1 MKSLLQG
8 TWLLLFFFISSLFG
22 SQCVHGKCLK
32 DQRALLLQLNSSLI
46 YDSLEFFG
54 DSYGIT
60 SKLSSWNANTDY
72 CSWDGINCD
81 GAGHVISLDLSCEFI
96 SGGINNSSGLFGL
109 FYLERLNLANNFFN
123 SPIPYGLDQLLNLR
137 HLNLSMSGFLGQI
150 PNDILRMT
158 RLVTLDLSSDFSSVS
173 LIGISNSLRLDD
185 PDFEMLTHNLT
196 GLRELYLDGVNI
208 SEHGSKWCRI
218 LSTSLPKLQVLS
230 LSHCSLSGP
239 LDSSLSQLQS
249 LKILRLV
256 GNNLSTVVPDF
267 LADFPNLVSLDFQN
281 CELYGEFPKRIFYTN
296 TLRYLDLSY
305 NERLQGS
312 LPEFPTEGVFQEL
325 VLRGT
330 SFSGELPHSIGNLK
344 LLSLLDLSSCGFS
357 GSIPDSISNLNHL
370 QRLDLSFCGF
380 SGSIPDSISNLNQ
393 LQDLDLSYNNF
404 TGLISSICWPKSL
417 NLIDLSHN
425 RLIGPISSDW
435 VRLRNLYYLRLDDN
449 SLNGTI
455 PPVLFT
461 LPSLEWLLLSTNEF
475 TGHLGEFF
483 IGPSSP
489 MFMLDLSGNKLQGC
503 IPVSIFEFCEL
514 DTLYLS
520 SNNFSCTLSL
530 EMFFHK
536 FKNLSDLSLSHNR
549 FSIGTAVDNST
560 LIPQI
565 QYLSLSSCN
574 LTEFPIFLQNQ
585 SRLHTLDLSNN
596 HIHGKIP
603 QWIWKIGNE
612 SLYQLN
618 ISQNFLEDPDQPFPF
633 NSFKSMDIID
643 VHSNKLQGK
652 NPILP
657 KADIRMLD
665 YSLNNLTSTIP
676 NISSYLSEAIFIS
689 YSSNQLSGN
698 IPTWVCKAR
707 YLQVLDLSHN
717 SFSGLIPQC
726 LGSMANLV
734 VLNLKGNNLQGTIPE
749 TFPQT
754 CSMRTLNL
762 NQNRFEGEVSKSL
775 ANCTMLEVLD
785 VGNNR
790 LTGTFPSWLESLQQ
804 LHVLVLRSNQFFGP
818 WGNQGSDCNFPTLQ
832 IFDISYNRFSG
843 ILSNECFLSWK
854 AMMINEEES
863 EWNRKDQILN
873 FNFSYLYYQ
882 QTVTVTSKGMELELV
897 KIQSIFTSMD
907 FSNNDFEGEIPRSI
921 GNLTSLCVLN
931 FSNNALTGTIPST
944 FGNLTHLES
953 LDLSRNK
960 LTGEIP
966 YQLAALSFLSTLKLS
981 FNKLVG
987 KIPSGNQMQTFPSS
1001 SFEGN
1006 DGLCGIPLSKECNSV
1021 SESPRNGSTSKND
1034 DYEFDWILF
1043 LVTFLGFVMGAC
1055 MVIGPQYFWKKG
1067 RESVN
1072 QRINRILNIT

>member
-1 MKSLLQG
+1 MKSLLQA
-8 TWLLLFFFISSLFG
+8 TWPLLFFFISSLFG
-22 SQCVHGKCLK
+22 SQCVQGKCLK

-46 YDSLEFFG
+46 YESSKFRDDYFR

-60 SKLSSWNANTDY
+60 SKLSSWNANTDCCY
-72 CSWDGINCD
+72 WDGITCD

-96 SGGINNSSGLFGL
+96 SGGINNSSSLFDL
-109 FYLERLNLANNFFN
+109 FYLERLNLANNIFN

-137 HLNLSMSGFLGQI
+137 YLNLSQSGFLGQI
-150 PNDILRMT
+150 PMDILRMT

-173 LIGISNSLRLDD
+173 SIEIANSLRLDD
-185 PDFEMLTHNLT
+185 PDFEMLTQNLT
-196 GLRELYLDGVNI
+196 GLVGLYLDGVNI

-230 LSHCSLSGP
+230 LSNCSLSGP
-239 LDSSLSQLQS
+239 LDSSLLKLQS
-249 LKILRLV
+249 LKILQLA

-267 LADFPNLVSLDFQN
+267 LADFPNLVSLDLFD
-281 CELYGEFPKRIFYTN
+281 CELYGEFPKRIFYVKS
-296 TLRYLDLSY
+296 LRYLDLSG
-305 NERLQGS
+305 NKRLQGS
-312 LPEFPTEGVFQEL
+312 LPEFPTEGVLQEL

-344 LLSLLDLSSCGFS
+344 LLS
-357 GSIPDSISNLNHL
+357 
-370 QRLDLSFCGF
+370 RLDLSFCGF
-380 SGSIPDSISNLNQ
+380 SGSIPDSISNLNH
-393 LQDLDLSYNNF
+393 LQSLDLSFNNF
-404 TGLISSICWPKSL
+404 T
-417 NLIDLSHN
+417 
-425 RLIGPISSDW
+425 GPISSDW
-435 VRLRNLYYLRLDDN
+435 IGLQNLLYLNLDYN

-461 LPSLEWLLLSTNEF
+461 LPSLELLLLSTNEF
-475 TGHLGEFF
+475 TGHLGEFLV
-483 IGPSSP
+483 GPSSP
-489 MFMLDLSGNKLQGC
+489 MSTLDLSGNKLQGC
-503 IPVSIFEFCEL
+503 IPVSLFEFSEL
-514 DTLYLS
+514 RVLGLS
-520 SNNFSCTLSL
+520 SNNFSGTLSL
-530 EMFFHK
+530 EMFFQK
-536 FKNLSDLSLSHNR
+536 FKNLSSLDLSHNR
-549 FSIGTAVDNST
+549 FSISSTAVDNST
-560 LIPQI
+560 LFPQV
-565 QYLSLSSCN
+565 QFMLLGSCN

-585 SRLHTLDLSNN
+585 SRLYSLDLSNN

-603 QWIWKIGNE
+603 QWIWKIGKK
-612 SLYQLN
+612 SLGKLN

-633 NSFKSMDIID
+633 NSFKSMVIID

-657 KADIRMLD
+657 SADFEMLD
-665 YSLNNLTSTIP
+665 YSLNNLTSMIP
-676 NISSYLSEAIFIS
+676 NISSHLSEAIFIS

-698 IPTWVCKAR
+698 IPTWICKAKH
-707 YLQVLDLSHN
+707 LEFLDLSRN
-717 SFSGLIPQC
+717 SFSGPIPQC
-726 LGSMANLV
+726 LGSMANLI
-734 VLNLKGNNLQGTIPE
+734 VLNLRGNNLQGTIPE

-754 CSMRTLNL
+754 CSMKTLNL
-762 NQNRFEGEVSKSL
+762 NQNRFEGEVAKSL

-790 LTGTFPSWLESLQQ
+790 LTGTFPSWLESMQQ
-804 LHVLVLRSNQFFGP
+804 LRVLVLRSNHFFGP
-818 WGNQGSDCNFPTLQ
+818 WGNQGNDCNFPTLQ
-832 IFDISYNRFSG
+832 IFDISNNNFSG

-854 AMMINEEES
+854 AMMINEDES
-863 EWNRKDQILN
+863 EWNRKDQILK
-873 FNFSYLYYQ
+873 FNFSESDFYYQ

-897 KIQSIFTSMD
+897 KIQTIFTSMD

-931 FSNNALTGTIPST
+931 FSNNALTGTIPPN

-1021 SESPRNGSTSKND
+1021 EESPRNGWTSKND

-1043 LVTFLGFVMGAC
+1043 LVTFLGFVTGAC

-1067 RESVN
+1067 REWVN
-1072 QRINRILNIT
+1072 

>member
-8 TWLLLFFFISSLFG
+8 TWLLLFFFMLSFLG
-22 SQCVHGKCLK
+22 SRFVQGKCLK

-46 YDSLEFFG
+46 YASSKGWSDYYDL
-54 DSYGIT
+54 T
-60 SKLSSWNANTDY
+60 SKLSSWNVNTDC

-81 GAGHVISLDLSCEFI
+81 EAGHVISLDLSGEFI

-109 FYLERLNLANNFFN
+109 FYLERLNLADNIFN

-137 HLNLSMSGFLGQI
+137 YLNLSQSGFLGQI

-158 RLVTLDLSSDFSSVS
+158 RLVTLDLSSDFSSYS
-173 LIGISNSLRLDD
+173 SIGIANSLRLND

-218 LSTSLPKLQVLS
+218 LSTSLQVLS
-230 LSHCSLSGP
+230 LSYCSLSGP

-249 LKILRLV
+249 LKILRLA

-267 LADFPNLVSLDFQN
+267 LADFPNLVSLDLQN
-281 CELYGEFPKRIFYTN
+281 CELHGEFPERIFYVK

-305 NERLQGS
+305 NERLQGF
-312 LPEFPTEGVFQEL
+312 LPEFPTKGVLQDL
-325 VLRGT
+325 VLRET

-344 LLSLLDLSSCGFS
+344 LLS
-357 GSIPDSISNLNHL
+357 
-370 QRLDLSFCGF
+370 RLDLSFCGF

-393 LQDLDLSYNNF
+393 LQDLDLSHNNF
-404 TGLISSICWPKSL
+404 TGLISSISWPKSL
-417 NLIDLSHN
+417 ILINLSNN
-425 RLIGPISSDW
+425 RLVGPISSDW
-435 VRLRNLYYLRLDDN
+435 VRLRNLFGLILDDN

-461 LPSLEWLLLSTNEF
+461 LPSLEMLLLSTNEF

-489 MFMLDLSGNKLQGC
+489 MSTLDLSGNKLQGC
-503 IPVSIFEFCEL
+503 IPVSLFEFSEL
-514 DTLYLS
+514 NILRLS
-520 SNNFSCTLSL
+520 SNNFSCTLIL
-530 EMFFHK
+530 EIFFQK

-549 FSIGTAVDNST
+549 FSITTDVVDNST
-560 LIPQI
+560 LFPQV
-565 QYLSLSSCN
+565 QFLLLGSCN
-574 LTEFPIFLQNQ
+574 LTKFPIFLQNQ
-585 SRLHTLDLSNN
+585 SRLYSLDLSNN

-603 QWIWKIGNE
+603 HWIWKIGNE
-612 SLYQLN
+612 SLYYLN

-633 NSFKSMDIID
+633 NSLYYFN

-657 KADIRMLD
+657 SADFQVLD

-676 NISSYLSEAIFIS
+676 NISSYLSDAIFIT

-698 IPTWVCKAR
+698 IPTWICKAKH
-707 YLQVLDLSHN
+707 LQVLDLSHN
-717 SFSGLIPQC
+717 SFSGPIPQC
-726 LGSMANLV
+726 LGSMANLI

-749 TFPQT
+749 TFQQT

-762 NQNRFEGEVSKSL
+762 NQNRFEGEVAKSL

-790 LTGTFPSWLESLQQ
+790 LTGTFPSWLGSMQQ

-832 IFDISYNRFSG
+832 IFDISNNNFSG

-854 AMMINEEES
+854 AMMINEKES
-863 EWNRKDQILN
+863 DWNSKDQILN
-873 FNFSYLYYQ
+873 FNLSIMNYQ
-882 QTVTVTSKGMELELV
+882 QTVTVTSKEMELELV
-897 KIQSIFTSMD
+897 KIQTIFTSID
-907 FSNNDFEGEIPRSI
+907 FSNNDFEGEIPTSI
-921 GNLTSLCVLN
+921 GNLMSLCVLN
-931 FSNNALTGTIPST
+931 FSNNALAGPIPST

-953 LDLSRNK
+953 LDLWRNK

-1006 DGLCGIPLSKECNSV
+1006 DGV

-1043 LVTFLGFVMGAC
+1043 LVTFLGLVTGAC
-1055 MVIGPQYFWKKG
+1055 MVIGPLYFWKKW
-1067 RESVN
+1067 REWAN

>member
-8 TWLLLFFFISSLFG
+8 TWLLLFFFILSLFG
-22 SQCVHGKCLK
+22 SQCVQGKCLK

-46 YDSLEFFG
+46 YESSEYWSDYYR
-54 DSYGIT
+54 DSYGINLT
-60 SKLSSWNANTDY
+60 FSSKLSSWNANTDC
-72 CSWDGINCD
+72 CSWDGITCD
-81 GAGHVISLDLSCEFI
+81 GAGRVISLDLSCEFI
-96 SGGINNSSGLFGL
+96 SGGINNSSGLFNL
-109 FYLERLNLANNFFN
+109 LYLERLNLANNFFN
-123 SPIPYGLDQLLNLR
+123 SPIPYGLEQLVNLR
-137 HLNLSMSGFLGQI
+137 YLNLSQSGFLGQI
-150 PNDILRMT
+150 PVAILRMT
-158 RLVTLDLSSDFSSVS
+158 RLVTLDLSSYA
-173 LIGISNSLRLDD
+173 NSLSLDD

-230 LSHCSLSGP
+230 LSDCSLSGP
-239 LDSSLSQLQS
+239 LDSYLSQLQS
-249 LKILRLV
+249 LKILRLA

-267 LADFPNLVSLDFQN
+267 LADFPNLNFLSKN
-281 CELYGEFPKRIFYTN
+281 
-296 TLRYLDLSY
+296 LRYLDLSL
-305 NERLQGS
+305 NHRLQGS
-312 LPEFPTEGVFQEL
+312 LPEFPIKGVLQDL

-344 LLSLLDLSSCGFS
+344 LLS
-357 GSIPDSISNLNHL
+357 
-370 QRLDLSFCGF
+370 RLDLSRCGF

-393 LQDLDLSYNNF
+393 LQRLDLSYNNF

-417 NLIDLSHN
+417 TMINLANNHLA
-425 RLIGPISSDW
+425 GPISSDW
-435 VRLRNLYYLRLDDN
+435 IGLQNLFSLRLYNN

-461 LPSLEWLLLSTNEF
+461 LPSLWALLLSTNEF

-489 MFMLDLSGNKLQGC
+489 MSMLDLSGN
-503 IPVSIFEFCEL
+503 
-514 DTLYLS
+514 
-520 SNNFSCTLSL
+520 NL

-536 FKNLSDLSLSHNR
+536 FKYLSILDLSHNR
-549 FSIGTAVDNST
+549 FSITTDVVDNST
-560 LIPQI
+560 LFPQV
-565 QYLSLSSCN
+565 QFLLLGSCN
-574 LTEFPIFLQNQ
+574 LTKFPIFLQNQ
-585 SRLHTLDLSNN
+585 SRLYSLDLSNN

-603 QWIWKIGNE
+603 HWIWKIGNK
-612 SLYQLN
+612 SLYYLN

-633 NSFKSMDIID
+633 NNFESLDVVI

-652 NPILP
+652 NPILRSS
-657 KADIRMLD
+657 DFQVLD

-676 NISSYLSEAIFIS
+676 NISSYLSDAIFIT

-698 IPTWVCKAR
+698 IPTWICKAKH
-707 YLQVLDLSHN
+707 LQVLDLSHN
-717 SFSGLIPQC
+717 SFSGPIPQC
-726 LGSMANLV
+726 LGSMANLI

-749 TFPQT
+749 TFQQT

-762 NQNRFEGEVSKSL
+762 NQNRFEGEVAKSL
-775 ANCTMLEVLD
+775 TNCTMLEVLD

-790 LTGTFPSWLESLQQ
+790 LTGTFPSWLESMQQ
-804 LHVLVLRSNQFFGP
+804 LHVLVLRSNHFFGP
-818 WGNQGSDCNFPTLQ
+818 WGNQGSDCNFLTLQ
-832 IFDISYNRFSG
+832 IFDISNNNFSG
-843 ILSNECFLSWK
+843 VLSNECFLSWK
-854 AMMINEEES
+854 AMMINEKES
-863 EWNRKDQILN
+863 DWNRKDQILK
-873 FNFSYLYYQ
+873 FNLSFMNYQ
-882 QTVTVTSKGMELELV
+882 ETVTVRMKGMEMELV
-897 KIQSIFTSMD
+897 KIQTIFTSID
-907 FSNNDFEGEIPRSI
+907 FSNNDFEGEIPKSI

-931 FSNNALTGTIPST
+931 FSNNALEGPIPST

-987 KIPSGNQMQTFPSS
+987 KIPSGSQMQTFPSS

-1021 SESPRNGSTSKND
+1021 AESPRNGSTSKND

-1043 LVTFLGFVMGAC
+1043 LVTFLGFVTGAC

-1067 RESVN
+1067 REWVN

>member
-60 SKLSSWNANTDY
+60 SKLSSWNANTDC

-137 HLNLSMSGFLGQI
+137 HLNLSQSGFLGQI
-150 PNDILRMT
+150 PVAILRMT

-173 LIGISNSLRLDD
+173 WIGISNSLRLDD

-230 LSHCSLSGP
+230 LSDCSLSGP

-249 LKILRLV
+249 LKILRLAR
-256 GNNLSTVVPDF
+256 NNLSTVVPDF
-267 LADFPNLVSLDFQN
+267 LADFPNLVSLDFKN
-281 CELYGEFPKRIFYTN
+281 CELYGEFPERIFYTK

-325 VLRGT
+325 VLGVT
-330 SFSGELPHSIGNLK
+330 SFSGELPH
-344 LLSLLDLSSCGFS
+344 
-357 GSIPDSISNLNHL
+357 SISNLNHL

-380 SGSIPDSISNLNQ
+380 SGSIPDSISKLNQ
-393 LQDLDLSYNNF
+393 LQDLELSYNNF
-404 TGLISSICWPKSL
+404 DGLISSICWPKSL
-417 NLIDLSHN
+417 NLINLSSN
-425 RLIGPISSDW
+425 RLVGPISSDW
-435 VRLRNLYYLRLDDN
+435 IGIQNLFYLSLSNN

-461 LPSLEWLLLSTNEF
+461 LPSLKMLLLSTNEF

-489 MFMLDLSGNKLQGC
+489 MKMLDLSGNKLQGC
-503 IPVSIFEFCEL
+503 IPVSFFEFSEMSVL
-514 DTLYLS
+514 RLS

-536 FKNLSDLSLSHNR
+536 FKNLSILNLSYNR
-549 FSIGTAVDNST
+549 FSISSTAVDNST
-560 LIPQI
+560 LFPQVH
-565 QYLSLSSCN
+565 SLLLGSCN
-574 LTEFPIFLQNQ
+574 LTKFPIFLQNQ
-585 SRLHTLDLSNN
+585 STLQELDLSNN

-603 QWIWKIGNE
+603 HWIWKIDNL
-612 SLYQLN
+612 SLYHLN

-633 NSFKSMDIID
+633 NSFKSMDVVD

-657 KADIRMLD
+657 ADFKMLD
-665 YSLNNLTSTIP
+665 YSMNNITSTIP
-676 NISSYLSEAIFIS
+676 NISSYLSTAIFIT

-698 IPTWVCKAR
+698 IPTWICKAKH
-707 YLQVLDLSHN
+707 LQVLDLSHN
-717 SFSGLIPQC
+717 SFSGPIPQC
-726 LGSMANLV
+726 LGSMVNLI

-749 TFPQT
+749 TFPKT

-790 LTGTFPSWLESLQQ
+790 LTGTFPSWLESMQQ

-832 IFDISYNRFSG
+832 IFDISNNSFSG

-931 FSNNALTGTIPST
+931 FSNNALAGPIPST
-944 FGNLTHLES
+944 FGKLTHLES

-987 KIPSGNQMQTFPSS
+987 KIPSGNQMQTYPSS

-1021 SESPRNGSTSKND
+1021 SESPRNGWTSKND

-1067 RESVN
+1067 REWVN